1 MSTNGNRNRAGDSKP
16 SVAEE
21 EAEAKRFVEN
31 LRTLIERIE
40 ENPRT
45 RVMSSTTSQSP
56 ATAKVPANLR
66 DKVPTFNYLTGETW
80 WRIDAHLVFPPP
92 DEERIE
98 GLEYA

>member
-1 MSTNGNRNRAGDSKP
+1 MSTNGKRNRAGDSKR

-31 LRTLIERIE
+31 LRILIERIE

-45 RVMSSTTSQSP
+45 RVISSNTDQRP
-56 ATAKVPANLR
+56 VTAPVPANM
-66 DKVPTFNYLTGETW
+66 KNEVHTFDYLTGETW
-80 WRIDAHLVFPPP
+80 WRIDAHLVFPPS